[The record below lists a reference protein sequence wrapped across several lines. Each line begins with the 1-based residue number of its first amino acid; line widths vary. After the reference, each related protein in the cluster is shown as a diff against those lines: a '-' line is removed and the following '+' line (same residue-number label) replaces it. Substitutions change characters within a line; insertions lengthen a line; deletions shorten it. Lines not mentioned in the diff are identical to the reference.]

1 MSKFNHNF
9 YLDIRKPLKSGKYSI
24 KVNLYDSEL
33 KQTSSFTIKKVAG
46 IEVSSSKKDINWLPS
61 GTETKFH
68 IILRVYNPYESI
80 YKNLESLD
88 LPIIKKI
95 AK

>member
-46 IEVSSSKKDINWLPS
+46 IEVSSSKKDWEDIWINKNKKDSKGTIVTITLP
-61 GTETKFH
+61 K
-68 IILRVYNPYESI
+68 Y
-80 YKNLESLD
+80 
-88 LPIIKKI
+88 
-95 AK
+95 A